1 MSPRKK
7 SKPNPKAPASGTADE
22 LPPSNEPAVPEVNEA
37 APKPPSRAPTTD
49 TLATTN
55 SAATSNSTLSRK
67 DQSNKSGQK
76 WYGSGGS
83 WRSKAPP
90 VAQVAKESI
99 GVAGGATSE
108 LVIERAKAV
117 VNSPSK
123 LLSRR
128 ASKGDPIAAS
138 MTKLNVT
145 SGSLVDRPEESQ
157 AVVDVLGDAP
167 AETLQAPT
175 EAPKEPTVEALKET
189 GPDPP
194 LPPDP
199 PKAGII
205 EKKDKTEAQGQ
216 SANTLGW
223 RSWWS
228 RPDGYGAETNKKG
241 TTGDVDTADAQE
253 TPLPGSTPLEDSA
266 DKAKT
271 LGDNADGQTIAA
283 ETGVDKPMKQ
293 TEDSK
298 DITQTNGESSTNAYD
313 KGTPSRSWFWLWS
326 NTQDAQA
333 GPALTQSTTQLPS
346 QSTQKSDE
354 TFDASTPTAALAVT
368 TPEAALPADDSTKT
382 STKLEPPKPS
392 GWAFWSRDKPQSN
405 ETADLNATHKQVGEL
420 AVADTPSQSAPEA
433 AQFNEQELPPQK
445 EPAKSIRSHP
455 RPKGRSSKPSTPSK
469 TGPARNPAPAAVAAA
484 AAAATVP
491 QPAPKQASTSKQ
503 ELPNLI
509 LPEFRSTYHPAQR
522 PSYWQQIRQY
532 FLGGEPEAPH
542 LYIAPSPPQIKRA
555 IAIGVHGYFPAPL
568 LQKVLGQP
576 TGTSI
581 RFANAAAAAIQEWTE
596 ARGYSAK
603 IEKVALEGEGFI
615 ADRVSTLWK
624 LLLNWIEH
632 IKSADFILVA
642 CHSQGVPVAIML
654 VAKLIQFGCVNA
666 ARIGVCAM
674 AGVNLG
680 PFPEYRTRYLGGTA
694 AELFEFSRPTSIVSQ
709 MYLGALEEV
718 LQYGVRIVYIGSIDD
733 QLVSLEVSYFAP
745 HLRLAVHSVGCRQ
758 MNLLTHVS
766 SQSSTFSNI
775 THPYVYRAVF
785 VDGRIHA
792 PDFITHLVGFALKL
806 RNLGLPDHGLI
817 RELSP
822 ALAGSLYSGEGHSRI
837 YEDPKV
843 YNLAVSHALE
853 TTSLPIPPTSNR
865 PVTSTG
871 IGTSG
876 DGGPALGKSVDK
888 AADTYALKVKDY
900 EGIGSGNQNPY
911 FLPWAMRGLLEEEFV
926 KRELGWEVEELLAL
940 FETWK
945 PVGKG
950 LRDVR
955 FRLEAVRSKL

>member
-7 SKPNPKAPASGTADE
+7 SKSNPKAPASGTADE
-22 LPPSNEPAVPEVNEA
+22 LPPLNEPAVPEVNEA
-37 APKPPSRAPTTD
+37 APKPPPRAPTTD

-55 SAATSNSTLSRK
+55 SAATGNSTLGRK
-67 DQSNKSGQK
+67 DQNNKSGQK

-108 LVIERAKAV
+108 LVIEGAKAV

-128 ASKGDPIAAS
+128 SSKGDPIAAS

-157 AVVDVLGDAP
+157 AIVDVLGDTP
-167 AETLQAPT
+167 AETSLQAPT

-241 TTGDVDTADAQE
+241 TTKDVDTADAQRI
-253 TPLPGSTPLEDSA
+253 PLPGSTPLEDSA

-271 LGDNADGQTIAA
+271 LGDNAGGQAVAA

-333 GPALTQSTTQLPS
+333 SPAPTQSTTQPPS
-346 QSTQKSDE
+346 QGTQKSSE
-354 TFDASTPTAALAVT
+354 TVDASTPNPAVIVT
-368 TPEAALPADDSTKT
+368 TPEAALPVDDSTKT

-405 ETADLNATHKQVGEL
+405 ETADLSAAHKQVGEL

-445 EPAKSIRSHP
+445 GPAKSIRSSP
-455 RPKGRSSKPSTPSK
+455 RPKDRSSKPSAPSK
-469 TGPARNPAPAAVAAA
+469 ISPARSPAPAAA
-484 AAAATVP
+484 AAAAAAAP

-503 ELPNLI
+503 EPPNLI
-509 LPEFRSTYHPAQR
+509 LPEFRSTYHPAQK

-555 IAIGVHGYFPAPL
+555 IAIGVHGYFPTPL

-694 AELFEFSRPTSIVSQ
+694 TELFEFSRPTSIVSQ

-733 QLVSLEVSYFAP
+733 QLVSLE
-745 HLRLAVHSVGCRQ
+745 
-758 MNLLTHVS
+758 
-766 SQSSTFSNI
+766 SSTFSNI
-775 THPYVYRAVF
+775 THPYIYRAVF

-871 IGTSG
+871 IGMSG

-900 EGIGSGNQNPY
+900 ESIGSGNQNPY

-940 FETWK
+940 FETWR

>member
-7 SKPNPKAPASGTADE
+7 SKPNPKAPASGTANEPDSSTV
-22 LPPSNEPAVPEVNEA
+22 LPPSNEPAVPEANEA
-37 APKPPSRAPTTD
+37 APRPPSRAPTTD

-55 SAATSNSTLSRK
+55 SAATINSSLSRK
-67 DQSNKSGQK
+67 DRNNKSGRK

-90 VAQVAKESI
+90 VAQIAKESI
-99 GVAGGATSE
+99 GVTGGATSE
-108 LVIERAKAV
+108 LVIEGANAI
-117 VNSPSK
+117 VNSPTK

-128 ASKGDPIAAS
+128 SSKGDPIAAS

-145 SGSLVDRPEESQ
+145 SSSLVDRPEESQ
-157 AVVDVLGDAP
+157 AVVDAP
-167 AETLQAPT
+167 EDTPTETSLQAPT

-199 PKAGII
+199 PKAGIV

-216 SANTLGW
+216 STNTLGW

-228 RPDGYGAETNKKG
+228 RPDGYGAETNKTKG
-241 TTGDVDTADAQE
+241 ATKDVDTADAQK
-253 TPLPGSTPLEDSA
+253 TLLPGSTPLEDSA
-266 DKAKT
+266 DRAKT
-271 LGDNADGQTIAA
+271 LGDNPDGQAVA
-283 ETGVDKPMKQ
+283 VETRVDKPMKQ

-298 DITQTNGESSTNAYD
+298 DVTQANGESDTNAYD

-326 NTQDAQA
+326 NTQNAQA
-333 GPALTQSTTQLPS
+333 NPAPTQSTTQPPS
-346 QSTQKSDE
+346 QDIQESSE
-354 TFDASTPTAALAVT
+354 TVDALTPNPAVT
-368 TPEAALPADDSTKT
+368 VTTLEAALPADNSTKT
-382 STKLEPPKPS
+382 STKPEPSKPS

-405 ETADLNATHKQVGEL
+405 ETADPNSTHKQVGEL
-420 AVADTPSQSAPEA
+420 AVANTPSQSAPEA
-433 AQFNEQELPPQK
+433 VQFNEQESPPQK

-455 RPKGRSSKPSTPSK
+455 RPKDKSVKLSTPSK
-469 TGPARNPAPAAVAAA
+469 ANPACSPAPAAA
-484 AAAATVP
+484 AAAAAP
-491 QPAPKQASTSKQ
+491 QPALKQGSTSKQ
-503 ELPNLI
+503 EPPNLI
-509 LPEFRSTYHPAQR
+509 LPEFRSTYHPAQK
-522 PSYWQQIRQY
+522 PSYWQQIQHY

-542 LYIAPSPPQIKRA
+542 LYIAPSPPQIKKA

-576 TGTSI
+576 TGTSV

-733 QLVSLEVSYFAP
+733 QLVSLE
-745 HLRLAVHSVGCRQ
+745 
-758 MNLLTHVS
+758 
-766 SQSSTFSNI
+766 SSTFSNI
-775 THPYVYRAVF
+775 AHPYIYRAVF

-806 RNLGLPDHGLI
+806 RNLGLPDHGLV

-843 YNLAVSHALE
+843 YNLAVSHALD

-871 IGTSG
+871 IGTSR
-876 DGGPALGKSVDK
+876 DGGLAQGKSVYK
-888 AADTYALKVKDY
+888 ATDTYALKVKDY
-900 EGIGSGNQNPY
+900 ETVGGGNQNPY

-926 KRELGWEVEELLAL
+926 KRELGWEVEELLGL

>member
-37 APKPPSRAPTTD
+37 ASKLPSRAPTTD
-49 TLATTN
+49 TSATTN

-67 DQSNKSGQK
+67 DQSNRSGQK

-108 LVIERAKAV
+108 LVIEGAKAV

-128 ASKGDPIAAS
+128 SSKGDPIAAS

-157 AVVDVLGDAP
+157 AVVDVLGDTP
-167 AETLQAPT
+167 AETSLQAPT

-241 TTGDVDTADAQE
+241 TTKDVDTADAQK
-253 TPLPGSTPLEDSA
+253 TPLPESSPLEDSA

-271 LGDNADGQTIAA
+271 LGDNADGQTVAA
-283 ETGVDKPMKQ
+283 ETGVDKPMKR

-333 GPALTQSTTQLPS
+333 SPAPTQSTTQLPS
-346 QSTQKSDE
+346 QGTQKSSE
-354 TFDASTPTAALAVT
+354 IVDASTLNPAVAVT
-368 TPEAALPADDSTKT
+368 APETALPADDSTKK

-405 ETADLNATHKQVGEL
+405 KMADLNATHKQVGEL

-433 AQFNEQELPPQK
+433 AQFNEQESPPQK
-445 EPAKSIRSHP
+445 EPAKSIRSPP
-455 RPKGRSSKPSTPSK
+455 RPKDISSKLSTPSR
-469 TGPARNPAPAAVAAA
+469 TGPARSPATAAA
-484 AAAATVP
+484 AAP
-491 QPAPKQASTSKQ
+491 QPTLKQASTSKQ
-503 ELPNLI
+503 EPPNLI
-509 LPEFRSTYHPAQR
+509 LPEFRSTYHPAQK

-532 FLGGEPEAPH
+532 FLGGETEAPH

-733 QLVSLEVSYFAP
+733 QLVSLE
-745 HLRLAVHSVGCRQ
+745 
-758 MNLLTHVS
+758 
-766 SQSSTFSNI
+766 SSTFSNI

-792 PDFITHLVGFALKL
+792 PDFITHLVGFAFKL

>member
-7 SKPNPKAPASGTADE
+7 SKPNSKAPASGIASELDSSKE
-22 LPPSNEPAVPEVNEA
+22 LPPSCKPVAPETNEA
-37 APKPPSRAPTTD
+37 TPKPLSKVPTTG
-49 TLATTN
+49 TLVTTN
-55 SAATSNSTLSRK
+55 STATSDSKSSRK
-67 DQSNKSGQK
+67 DQNNKPGRK

-90 VAQVAKESI
+90 VAQIAKESI

-108 LVIERAKAV
+108 LVIEGAKAV
-117 VNSPSK
+117 VNSPTKFLSK
-123 LLSRR
+123 RR
-128 ASKGDPIAAS
+128 SSKGDPIAAS

-145 SGSLVDRPEESQ
+145 SSSLVDRPEESQ
-157 AVVDVLGDAP
+157 AIVDAP
-167 AETLQAPT
+167 EDAPPGTLAQPGT
-175 EAPKEPTVEALKET
+175 EAPKEPTVEPPKGTES
-189 GPDPP
+189 DPP

-199 PKAGII
+199 PKLDVV
-205 EKKDKTEAQGQ
+205 EKKDKTDAQEQ
-216 SANTLGW
+216 STNASGW

-228 RPDGYGAETNKKG
+228 IPDGYGTEANKTKDAMG
-241 TTGDVDTADAQE
+241 NIDTTAAQK
-253 TPLPGSTPLEDSA
+253 TPLPGSTPLEDPTG
-266 DKAKT
+266 KAKT
-271 LGDNADGQTIAA
+271 LGDATHGQAVTA
-283 ETGVDKPMKQ
+283 ESRVDKP
-293 TEDSK
+293 TELTENSK
-298 DITQTNGESSTNAYD
+298 DAAQTKGEGSITTYD
-313 KGTPSRSWFWLWS
+313 KGTPSRSWFGLRS
-326 NTQDAQA
+326 NTQNAQTN
-333 GPALTQSTTQLPS
+333 PTTTQSTTSSS
-346 QSTQKSDE
+346 QSIQKSN
-354 TFDASTPTAALAVT
+354 ATAELSDPHPATAVT
-368 TPEAALPADDSTKT
+368 APVANTPADDSKKA
-382 STKLEPPKPS
+382 STKPEASKPS

-405 ETADLNATHKQVGEL
+405 ESTDPNATHKQVGEL

-433 AQFNEQELPPQK
+433 AQFNEQESSHQK
-445 EPAKSIRSHP
+445 EPTKSIHGRPRS
-455 RPKGRSSKPSTPSK
+455 KEIFSKSSTPAK
-469 TGPARNPAPAAVAAA
+469 TSRTNSPAPAAAA
-484 AAAATVP
+484 P
-491 QPAPKQASTSKQ
+491 QPAPKQALTPKT
-503 ELPNLI
+503 EPANLI
-509 LPEFRSTYHPAQR
+509 LPEFRSTYHLAQK

-532 FLGGEPEAPH
+532 FLGGELEAPH
-542 LYIAPSPPQIKRA
+542 LYIAPSPPQIKKA

-596 ARGYSAK
+596 ARGYSAE

-694 AELFEFSRPTSIVSQ
+694 AELFEFSQPTSIVSQ

-733 QLVSLEVSYFAP
+733 QLVSLE
-745 HLRLAVHSVGCRQ
+745 
-758 MNLLTHVS
+758 
-766 SQSSTFSNI
+766 SSTFSNI
-775 THPYVYRAVF
+775 AHPYIYRAVF

-853 TTSLPIPPTSNR
+853 TTSLPIPTASNR
-865 PVTSTG
+865 PVASAS
-871 IGTSG
+871 IGTSKS
-876 DGGPALGKSVDK
+876 DGLAQSKSDGLAQSK
-888 AADTYALKVKDY
+888 IIDRAGNAYALKVKEY
-900 EGIGSGNQNPY
+900 GSVGSGNQNPY
-911 FLPWAMRGLLEEEFV
+911 FLPWAMRGLLEEDFV
-926 KRELGWEVEELLAL
+926 KRELGQEVEELLGL
-940 FETWK
+940 FETWR

-950 LRDVR
+950 LKDVR
-955 FRLEAVRSKL
+955 FRLEAVKSKL

>member
-37 APKPPSRAPTTD
+37 APKPPSRAPITD

-67 DQSNKSGQK
+67 DQNNKSGQR

-108 LVIERAKAV
+108 LVIEGAKAV

-128 ASKGDPIAAS
+128 SSKGDPIAAS

-157 AVVDVLGDAP
+157 AVIDVLGDTP
-167 AETLQAPT
+167 AETSLQVPT
-175 EAPKEPTVEALKET
+175 EAPKEPTVEALEET

-194 LPPDP
+194 LPSDP

-241 TTGDVDTADAQE
+241 TTKDVDTADAQK

-271 LGDNADGQTIAA
+271 LGDNADGQAVAA
-283 ETGVDKPMKQ
+283 ETGVIKPMKQ
-293 TEDSK
+293 AEDSK
-298 DITQTNGESSTNAYD
+298 DFTQTNGESSTSAYD

-326 NTQDAQA
+326 NTQDTQA
-333 GPALTQSTTQLPS
+333 SPAPTQSTTQPPF
-346 QSTQKSDE
+346 QGTQKSSE
-354 TFDASTPTAALAVT
+354 TVDASTPNPAVTVT

-445 EPAKSIRSHP
+445 EAAKSIRSPP
-455 RPKGRSSKPSTPSK
+455 RPKDRSSKPSTTSK
-469 TGPARNPAPAAVAAA
+469 TSPARSPAPAAA
-484 AAAATVP
+484 AAAAAP

-503 ELPNLI
+503 EPSNLI
-509 LPEFRSTYHPAQR
+509 LPEFRSTYHPAQK

-532 FLGGEPEAPH
+532 FLGGEPEVSH

-680 PFPEYRTRYLGGTA
+680 PFPDYRTRYLGGTA

-733 QLVSLEVSYFAP
+733 QLVSLE
-745 HLRLAVHSVGCRQ
+745 
-758 MNLLTHVS
+758 
-766 SQSSTFSNI
+766 SSTFSNI

-871 IGTSG
+871 VGTIG

-888 AADTYALKVKDY
+888 AADKYALKVKDY
-900 EGIGSGNQNPY
+900 ESIGSGNQNPY

-940 FETWK
+940 FETWR